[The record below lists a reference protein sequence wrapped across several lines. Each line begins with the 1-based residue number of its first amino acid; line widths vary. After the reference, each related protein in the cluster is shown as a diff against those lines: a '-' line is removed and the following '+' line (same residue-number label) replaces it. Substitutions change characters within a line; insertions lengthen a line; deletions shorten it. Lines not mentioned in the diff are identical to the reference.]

1 MTDNTELKRLAEAAT
16 AGPWSMCGEADGSQG
31 FEIIQDIWNEHGTH
45 TGKDVVVYEW
55 SDESDPLG
63 VIHRADAEFIA
74 AANPVAV
81 LALIADLDE
90 ARNGMK
96 HSCAIRLKKEIER
109 LKAELDCP
117 FRLARHSKRLV
128 EQLRAQA
135 EQYDQALIK
144 MAAERDQL
152 RAELATERQRRWDGN
167 ESAALERDED
177 VRKLRAEIAG
187 LKTGN
192 EAYEQVNAEMKA
204 EVEVLRKD
212 ADRAAYWKQRAKS
225 AEGHLFSGDFR
236 AAAME
241 LHKYSRFEST
251 PWPELTG
258 SQHALISSAAGA
270 VIATVNRLRDARR
283 PKNRDETDAIIWC
296 ACGDG
301 HAANSYGAG
310 FMDANNGVCANCG
323 AALGQGEQ
331 S

>member
-96 HSCAIRLKKEIER
+96 HSCAIRLKKRIELLETQR
-109 LKAELDCP
+109 DQLIADNERLTKAVGLQVIRRFVGDDDQKNIDELVAAGIQVDKELIVQLKAENE
-117 FRLARHSKRLV
+117 RLTGCIVQR
-128 EQLRAQA
+128 RAQA

-144 MAAERDQL
+144 MAAERDRL
-152 RAELATERQRRWDGN
+152 SAE
-167 ESAALERDED
+167 
-177 VRKLRAEIAG
+177 VAG
-187 LKTGN
+187 LRTGY
-192 EAYEQVNAEMKA
+192 EAYERVNAELKA
-204 EVEVLRKD
+204 EVGALRQIISD
-212 ADRAAYWKQRAKS
+212 S
-225 AEGHLFSGDFR
+225 ATS
-236 AAAME
+236 
-241 LHKYSRFEST
+241 
-251 PWPELTG
+251 
-258 SQHALISSAAGA
+258 
-270 VIATVNRLRDARR
+270 
-283 PKNRDETDAIIWC
+283 
-296 ACGDG
+296 
-301 HAANSYGAG
+301 
-310 FMDANNGVCANCG
+310 CG
-323 AALGQGEQ
+323 AAVSVECTLDFMKHLPVEIFSVISKLRNALAECADSLHGEMLQKFGGQLPDDMHPVTRREYDRDMAEVAGYRVALGRGEQ